1 LLSSL
6 ETFMKTFST
15 LIVLSLPWL
24 VVAAADQDE
33 AAAVARLVQETQRA
47 GFERHDF
54 DKYMTLWADDAKI
67 IVARGEKPGRHDLTL
82 SRAQIEA
89 TRRVLF
95 RADPP
100 KDVKMTFANVRPE
113 VDGDSA
119 TVRYRTT
126 IGIKD
131 YVETV
136 AEVFRLRKKD
146 GHWQAVENRAWPIE
160 TRNGDETTRYN
171 AETWQRLDG
180 EVAKHENEPPK
191 LLPALMDA
199 WRFIDAHA
207 AAKKWTGQDKDKP
220 EAWLWRGLGG
230 MAAGDATD
238 AMTSFDKALA
248 LDPKSVVPDYVRA
261 AKKK

>member
-1 LLSSL
+1 
-6 ETFMKTFST
+6 MKTFST
-15 LIVLSLPWL
+15 LIVLSLASH
-24 VVAAADQDE
+24 VVAVDKDE

-47 GFERHDF
+47 GFERHEF

-67 IVARGEKPGRHDLTL
+67 IVARSEKPGRHDMTL

-89 TRRVLF
+89 TRRVMF

-100 KDVKMTFANVRPE
+100 KDSKMTFANVRPE

-119 TVRYRTT
+119 TVRYRST
-126 IGIKD
+126 IGSKE

-136 AEVFRLRKKD
+136 DEVFRLRKKD
-146 GHWQAVENRAWPIE
+146 GRWQAFENRAWPIE
-160 TRNGDETTRYN
+160 TRNGDETTKYN
-171 AETWQRLDG
+171 AETWQRLDA
-180 EVAKHENEPPK
+180 EAAKHEKDPSK

-199 WRFIDAHA
+199 WRFPDAHA
-207 AAKKWTGQDKDKP
+207 AAKKWTGQEKDKS
-220 EAWLWRGLGG
+220 EAWLWRGLSG

-238 AMTSFDKALA
+238 ALNSFDKVLA
-248 LDPKSVVPDYVRA
+248 LDPKAVVPDYLHA